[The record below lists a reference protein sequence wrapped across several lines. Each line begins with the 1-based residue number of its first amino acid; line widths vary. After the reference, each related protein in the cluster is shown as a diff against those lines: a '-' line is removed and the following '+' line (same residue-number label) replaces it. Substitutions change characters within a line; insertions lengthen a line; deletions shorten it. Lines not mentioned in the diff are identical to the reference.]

1 MRSIPED
8 SVLRRHFCSA
18 IELGQIPFGVPED
31 SVLRRHFL
39 AALNRPEV
47 TSKTAPVSIPKT
59 AEKTPAKPKPA
70 RTQPDAVT
78 RSRPTVEP
86 KETKTVEEKNIHNKG
101 LLAWFKRLFGS

>member
-39 AALNRPEV
+39 AALNRPKV
-47 TSKTAPVSIPKT
+47 VSKTAPISIPKT
-59 AEKTPAKPKPA
+59 AEPPLAKPA
-70 RTQPDAVT
+70 RPQSEAVT

-86 KETKTVEEKNIHNKG
+86 KETKMVKEKNAHNGG
-101 LLAWFKRLFGS
+101 LLAWFKRLFGG

>member
-39 AALNRPEV
+39 AALNRPKV
-47 TSKTAPVSIPKT
+47 ASKTAPISIPKT
-59 AEKTPAKPKPA
+59 SEPPPAKPA
-70 RTQPDAVT
+70 RLQPDTVT

-86 KETKTVEEKNIHNKG
+86 KETKMVEEKNLHNGG
-101 LLAWFKRLFGS
+101 LLAWFKRLFGG

>member
-18 IELGQIPFGVPED
+18 IELGQIPFGVPGD

-39 AALNRPEV
+39 AALNRAEV
-47 TSKTAPVSIPKT
+47 VSKTAPLSIPET
-59 AEKTPAKPKPA
+59 AEPSPAKPA
-70 RTQPDAVT
+70 RPQPDDIT

-86 KETKTVEEKNIHNKG
+86 KEIKMNGG
-101 LLAWFKRLFGS
+101 LLAWVKRLFGG